1 MTAMMSTALAATHR
15 LAFCMLLAP
24 DVQTAPR
31 WLLCRRGII
40 VASHR
45 DPCQRDIAAV
55 ERFQVLCAHTLQ
67 PETKLLGSLAEAVVQ
82 LLPSLAQAHQDAAAV
97 IRICAPLGEPR
108 LNKAVHPLARGGH
121 AEFQRVGGP
130 ADSHRAVIRQRAQS
144 FHL

>member
-31 WLLCRRGII
+31 WLLCRRGIV

-55 ERFQVLCAHTLQ
+55 ERFQVLCAHALQ
-67 PETKLLGSLAEAVVQ
+67 PEPKLLGSLAEAVVQ
-82 LLPSLAQAHQDAAAV
+82 LLPSLSPAHRDAAAANR
-97 IRICAPLGEPR
+97 IRRPLRE
-108 LNKAVHPLARGGH
+108 
-121 AEFQRVGGP
+121 
-130 ADSHRAVIRQRAQS
+130 
-144 FHL
+144 

>member
-67 PETKLLGSLAEAVVQ
+67 PETKLLSTLAEAGVQ
-82 LLPSLAQAHQDAAAV
+82 IVRLLAQGQHDLAAV
-97 IRICAPLGEPR
+97 IWLCAPLIE
-108 LNKAVHPLARGGH
+108 A
-121 AEFQRVGGP
+121 
-130 ADSHRAVIRQRAQS
+130 
-144 FHL
+144 